1 MRGTRFGFSIIIA
14 LFMTLALWGS
24 GISVTAV
31 QGAEDKK
38 DLPPRAISIAPAYTG
53 VIVPEGDDASVDL
66 DVKNGGR
73 QDEDIEISFTTVP
86 ENWDAVDYVLSR
98 FTGQEK
104 PIIEDGVSRAAD
116 AVIAWARDGIQD
128 CMNQFN

>member
-14 LFMTLALWGS
+14 LFMTVALWGS
-24 GISVTAV
+24 GISVTSV

-73 QDEDIEISFTTVP
+73 QDRYCRHLPFIH
-86 ENWDAVDYVLSR
+86 
-98 FTGQEK
+98 
-104 PIIEDGVSRAAD
+104 
-116 AVIAWARDGIQD
+116 
-128 CMNQFN
+128 